1 MTRDCKNVHKLAKGF
16 VQYNMYRPSTYATR
30 SVTVMR
36 LPTGEMTFLPSGL
49 KMRLPLLY
57 TLPHTLFNLYA
68 VDIFYGSISSAH
80 TLLK

>member
-1 MTRDCKNVHKLAKGF
+1 
-16 VQYNMYRPSTYATR
+16 
-30 SVTVMR
+30 
-36 LPTGEMTFLPSGL
+36 MTFLPSGL
-49 KMRLPLLY
+49 KMRLSLLY